1 MALFHAGVPR
11 PLVTQALRH
20 ASARSDEEYIL
31 KSAKLTAVATAP
43 RMLPPC
49 RFTGAARASP
59 ASGTVVPTPR
69 PPNGGRSATP
79 CGSSSAW

>member
-11 PLVTQALRH
+11 PLVLQALRH
-20 ASARSDEEYIL
+20 ASARSDDEYIL

-49 RFTGAARASP
+49 SSP
-59 ASGTVVPTPR
+59 ASGTVAPTPR
-69 PPNGGRSATP
+69 PPNG
-79 CGSSSAW
+79 